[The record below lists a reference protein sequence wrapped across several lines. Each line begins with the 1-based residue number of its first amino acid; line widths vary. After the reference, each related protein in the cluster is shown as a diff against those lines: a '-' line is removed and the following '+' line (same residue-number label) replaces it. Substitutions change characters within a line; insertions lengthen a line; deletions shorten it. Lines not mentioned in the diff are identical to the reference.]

1 MLLYINVSTT
11 RRELGEELGVHFG
24 GEDAVELGEG
34 VEVGGDEGV
43 KPVLEEVAEDLEGG
57 FAVLSCEREVVHLEF
72 SAHIHPVVEVAELV
86 RHIEVALGVCH
97 NGRDA
102 RHSQFEDDVL
112 EVAAPVHVRHLD
124 KDRTVGIGE
133 ELVGVVRDAVLEVLD
148 DHVLSCQMQLRV
160 ESRGSRVESLNLR
173 LESGE
178 DFTEV
183 GLGLGG
189 IDVGVHVRGEDN
201 LTDSVLN
208 HGLNGT
214 DGVFGVAE
222 AVVHTGEEVVVD
234 VSGSEGDMSLG
245 VEEVEHEL
253 MKKLLFKML
262 LCILL

>member
-11 RRELGEELGVHFG
+11 RRELGEELGVDFG

-57 FAVLSCEREVVHLEF
+57 FAVLSCEREVVHLELG
-72 SAHIHPVVEVAELV
+72 AHVHPVVEVAKLV
-86 RHIEVALGVCH
+86 RHIEVTLGVCH
-97 NGRDA
+97 DGRDA

-133 ELVGVVRDAVLEVLD
+133 ELIGVVRDAALEVLD
-148 DHVLSCQMQLRV
+148 DHVFGG
-160 ESRGSRVESLNLR
+160 ESRRKLKMENGQLTI
-173 LESGE
+173 
-178 DFTEV
+178 DFLLEV
-183 GLGLGG
+183 GIDFAEVGFGLRG

-214 DGVFGVAE
+214 DGVFSVAE
-222 AVVHTGEEVVVD
+222 TVVHTGKEVVVD

-253 MKKLLFKML
+253 MK
-262 LCILL
+262 ILSVLAFLYNCL

>member
-11 RRELGEELGVHFG
+11 RRELGEKLGVHFG

-57 FAVLSCEREVVHLEF
+57 FAVLSCEREVVHLELG
-72 SAHIHPVVEVAELV
+72 AHVHPVVEVAELV
-86 RHIEVALGVCH
+86 CHVEVALGVCH

-102 RHSQFEDDVL
+102 CHSQFEDDVL
-112 EVAAPVHVRHLD
+112 EVAAPVHIRHLD

-133 ELVGVVRDAVLEVLD
+133 ELIGVVRDAALEVLD

-160 ESRGSRVESLNLR
+160 KGQRTKVKGLDLR
-173 LESGE
+173 LEGGE
-178 DFTEV
+178 DFAEV

-201 LTDSVLN
+201 LTDSILN

-214 DGVFGVAE
+214 DGVFSVAE
-222 AVVHTGEEVVVD
+222 AVVHTGKEVVVD
-234 VSGSEGDMSLG
+234 ISGSEGDMSLG
-245 VEEVEHEL
+245 IEKVEHEL
-253 MKKLLFKML
+253 MK
-262 LCILL
+262 ILHFSAS

>member
-11 RRELGEELGVHFG
+11 RRELGEELGVDFG

-57 FAVLSCEREVVHLEF
+57 FAVLSCEREVVHLELG
-72 SAHIHPVVEVAELV
+72 AHVHPVVEVAELV
-86 RHIEVALGVCH
+86 RHIEVSLWVCH
-97 NGRDA
+97 DGRDA
-102 RHSQFEDDVL
+102 RHSQLEDDVL

-133 ELVGVVRDAVLEVLD
+133 ELIGVVRDAALEVLD
-148 DHVLSCQMQLRV
+148 DHVFGG
-160 ESRGSRVESLNLR
+160 ESRRKWKMENGQWTIDFL
-173 LESGE
+173 LEVSI
-178 DFTEV
+178 DFAEV

-222 AVVHTGEEVVVD
+222 TVVHTGKEVVVD
-234 VSGSEGDMSLG
+234 ISGSEGDMSLG

-253 MKKLLFKML
+253 MK
-262 LCILL
+262 ILRFSAS